1 MKSLLTAL
9 SIGTLTSIGLFWV
22 MLSMLVSDPQIVKKP
37 EPLNSMEFI
46 RLAREPEALS
56 VLEPL
61 TALKPVTIPE
71 LTAIYEPAPI
81 AKPIDIPEPPPIPAA
96 KPVVVAKPTP
106 KPAPKPVKPTPK
118 PVSPELAQPTL
129 TRTDMPKWDA
139 QATPKA
145 TPTPKTS
152 LPAPKTTPPTPK
164 PSEPIFSSNVT
175 PIVRVLPKYPAHA
188 LRRGVEGWVKVEF
201 IISTDGNVSNS
212 RVIAAQPSDE
222 FNDAAL
228 AAIRQWKF
236 KGKVINGQPAT
247 QRTIQTLSF
256 KLD

>member
-1 MKSLLTAL
+1 
-9 SIGTLTSIGLFWV
+9 
-22 MLSMLVSDPQIVKKP
+22 MLSMLVNTPQTVKKP
-37 EPLNSMEFI
+37 EPLNSIEFI

-81 AKPIDIPEPPPIPAA
+81 AKPIEIPEPPPIPAA
-96 KPVVVAKPTP
+96 KPVVITKPTP
-106 KPAPKPVKPTPK
+106 KTVSPSLAKKPAPPKPV
-118 PVSPELAQPTL
+118 QPTL
-129 TRTDMPKWDA
+129 RRTDIPKSESQVA
-139 QATPKA
+139 PQAT
-145 TPTPKTS
+145 TTPKTTS
-152 LPAPKTTPPTPK
+152 PTPRATPPT

-175 PIVRVLPKYPAHA
+175 PIVRALPKYPAQA
-188 LRRGVEGWVKVEF
+188 LRRSVEGWVKIEF
-201 IISTDGNVSNS
+201 IITTDGNVSNP

-236 KGKVINGQPAT
+236 KGKVVNGQPAT
-247 QRTIQTLSF
+247 QRTIQTLRF

>member
-9 SIGTLTSIGLFWV
+9 SIGSLVSVGLFWI
-22 MLSMLVSDPQIVKKP
+22 MLSMLVNTPQTVKKP
-37 EPLNSMEFI
+37 EPLNSIEFI

-61 TALKPVTIPE
+61 TALNPVTIPE
-71 LTAIYEPAPI
+71 LTAVYEPAPI
-81 AKPIDIPEPPPIPAA
+81 AKPIEIPEPPPIPAA
-96 KPVVVAKPTP
+96 KPVVITKPTP
-106 KPAPKPVKPTPK
+106 KTVSPSLAKKPAPPKPV
-118 PVSPELAQPTL
+118 QPTL
-129 TRTDMPKWDA
+129 RRTDIPKSESQVA
-139 QATPKA
+139 PQAT
-145 TPTPKTS
+145 TTPKTTS
-152 LPAPKTTPPTPK
+152 PTPRATPPT

-175 PIVRVLPKYPAHA
+175 PIVRTLPKYPAQA
-188 LRRGVEGWVKVEF
+188 LRRSVEGWVKIEF
-201 IISTDGNVSNS
+201 IITTDGNVSNP

-236 KGKVINGQPAT
+236 KGKVVNGQPAT
-247 QRTIQTLSF
+247 QRTIQTLRF